1 MDISLTG
8 QSEMKKVIISRLNSI
23 NLDKLDAILSSNGC
37 ENYSGVL
44 VKFSQGK
51 RLNLDQSDSWRVLQA
66 FVAGLRSNKS
76 FTQTIRIKAGVLP
89 SLERDRQMYVVNKI
103 KEQSRVDHATDL
115 CKKSRKVTKQIR
127 AHLMGKDEKK
137 QRDIRQINSK

>member
-8 QSEMKKVIISRLNSI
+8 QNEMKKVIISRLNSI

-66 FVAGLRSNKS
+66 FVAGLRSSMVK
-76 FTQTIRIKAGVLP
+76 
-89 SLERDRQMYVVNKI
+89 
-103 KEQSRVDHATDL
+103 
-115 CKKSRKVTKQIR
+115 
-127 AHLMGKDEKK
+127 
-137 QRDIRQINSK
+137 

>member
-1 MDISLTG
+1 M
-8 QSEMKKVIISRLNSI
+8 
-23 NLDKLDAILSSNGC
+23 SSNVC
-37 ENYSGVL
+37 DNYFGVL
-44 VKFSQGK
+44 VKFAQGK

-89 SLERDRQMYVVNKI
+89 SLESDHQMAVLNKI
-103 KEQSRVDHATDL
+103 KEQFRVYHATDFS
-115 CKKSRKVTKQIR
+115 KKRRKVTKQIR

-137 QRDIRQINSK
+137 TERHSPDKLKMKESA